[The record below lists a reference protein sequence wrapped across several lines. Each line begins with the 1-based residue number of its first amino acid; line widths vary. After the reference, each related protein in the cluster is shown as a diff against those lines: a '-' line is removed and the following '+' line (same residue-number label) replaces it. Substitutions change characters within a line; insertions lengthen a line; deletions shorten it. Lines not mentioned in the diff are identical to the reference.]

1 MYRGVFVVSSRRL
14 HTRCALVTGVQT
26 CALPIYHR
34 GDLFGRFPDVMAVQP
49 PTVRRC
55 ASARA
60 GQFTAPTCCSIPVF
74 AERPSSATEIG
85 MASSRERV
93 GQNGYIPVVAE
104 SLKKHIKLDENVTT
118 GIIDI
123 RHKKKNKS

>member
-60 GQFTAPTCCSIPVF
+60 GQFTATTCCSMPVLP
-74 AERPSSATEIG
+74 ERPSSATVPKARGFSGQPVQIG
-85 MASSRERV
+85 VFCSRKSRIQPRTPGCCQAWV
-93 GQNGYIPVVAE
+93 
-104 SLKKHIKLDENVTT
+104 KLISPTLV
-118 GIIDI
+118 
-123 RHKKKNKS
+123 